1 MESDIPNKT
10 TNQLLVQH
18 VSEAAVP
25 TYPGFGIPDCNAAAS
40 ALFCYNRQLV
50 PGQPSSLLS
59 PTSLQTIIR
68 ETERTHIAW
77 EIHDEADLIEA
88 MEWPGKE
95 FRKRPALLMGGRFE
109 INSSAGKGTT
119 IVIDHF
125 PAKERC

>member
-18 VSEAAVP
+18 VSEAAVL

-59 PTSLQTIIR
+59 PTSLQ
-68 ETERTHIAW
+68 
-77 EIHDEADLIEA
+77 
-88 MEWPGKE
+88 KE

-125 PAKERC
+125 PAKV